1 VIRYDRRTQALAA
14 GLTGLAGF
22 VDASGFIASGGFFLS
37 FMSGNSTRLG
47 IGLAGA
53 PEQAVMAGSL
63 IFAFVA
69 GVTTGTLVGRAA
81 GFDRRAPILLLLLT
95 VILASAATLA
105 ALHLVFP
112 ALLLTALAMGAEN
125 TVFEAD
131 GDVRISLTYMTGNL
145 VKVGQ
150 RLATA
155 LRGYERW
162 GWFPYL
168 ILWCAMI
175 GGAVAGAVV
184 SAALGL
190 AALWVAAG
198 FAALL
203 TVLALLI
210 GRAAR

>member
-1 VIRYDRRTQALAA
+1 MIRYERRTQALAA

-22 VDASGFIASGGFFLS
+22 VDATGFIASGGFFLS

-47 IGLAGA
+47 IGLADA

-63 IFAFVA
+63 LLAFVG
-69 GVTTGTLVGRAA
+69 GVTIGTLIGRAA
-81 GFDRRAPILLLLLT
+81 GIERRAPVLLALLT
-95 VILASAATLA
+95 AILAGAATLA
-105 ALHLVFP
+105 ALHLVFA

-168 ILWCAMI
+168 VLWTAMI
-175 GGAVAGAVV
+175 GGAVAGALV
-184 SAALGL
+184 STALGL

-198 FAALL
+198 VA
-203 TVLALLI
+203 LALTIVAAWI
-210 GRAAR
+210 GRTS

>member
-1 VIRYDRRTQALAA
+1 MTRYDWRLRALAA

-22 VDASGFIASGGFFLS
+22 VDATGFIASGGFFLS

-47 IGLAGA
+47 IGLASAG
-53 PEQAVMAGSL
+53 EQAAMAGSL
-63 IFAFVA
+63 ILAFVI
-69 GVTTGTLVGRAA
+69 GVTVGTLVGRAA
-81 GFDRRAPILLLLLT
+81 GAAHRATVLLALLT
-95 VILASAATLA
+95 VTLASAATLA
-105 ALHLVFP
+105 GLHHVFP

-155 LRGYERW
+155 LRGFDRW

-190 AALWVAAG
+190 AALWIAAG
-198 FAALL
+198 VALVLTGTAAW
-203 TVLALLI
+203 I
-210 GRAAR
+210 GR